1 MTWKPSRSLLIFKA
15 RKSIDMYSGSTRR
28 ATAILR
34 SLTGRI
40 LWRLPFHFQI
50 ASLAGPNYS
59 LRCLLFHDVADRT
72 SDFTK
77 GLNVTIGIED
87 FESITKF
94 ISRNYSPIGL
104 QNLIES
110 FKGKSLPP
118 RPVLITFDDAYASVC
133 LNASPILRRYNIPA
147 VFFIASS
154 LVGNE
159 DLGLDNLLCY
169 AANTQGMDVVNQAAV
184 EITNL
189 NHQRSNSVEQI
200 FDRLLPTMSQK
211 QIQKF
216 REKLSVALRNNTR
229 DLARQNQL
237 YVSAEQLR
245 SLTREGFE
253 IGNHTFSHVFCRY
266 LTETDFDQE
275 IYESKARLESI
286 VGTRVRAF
294 SVPYGSPQD
303 LTSDLAKHLELSG
316 HEAVFLAR
324 SRPNTFKST
333 LNRLNRIDVHQG
345 SDGELFAEIEVLPRL
360 RSLADG
366 LIRKGN

>member
-1 MTWKPSRSLLIFKA
+1 M
-15 RKSIDMYSGSTRR
+15 RR

-34 SLTGRI
+34 TLTGRI

-50 ASLAGPNYS
+50 ASLAGPSYS
-59 LRCLLFHDVADRT
+59 VRCLLFHDVANRT

-87 FESITKF
+87 FESSIKF
-94 ISRNYSPIGL
+94 ISENYSPIGL
-104 QNLIES
+104 QDLIES
-110 FKGKSLPP
+110 FKGKALPH
-118 RPVLITFDDAYASVC
+118 RPALVTFDDAYASVA
-133 LNASPILRRYNIPA
+133 LNAAPILRRYSIPA

-159 DLGLDNLLCY
+159 GFGLDNLVSY
-169 AANTQGMDVVNQAAV
+169 AVNTLGMGAVNMAAIGV
-184 EITNL
+184 TNL
-189 NHQRSNSVEQI
+189 NHQRCDSVEQI
-200 FDRLLPTMSQK
+200 VDRLLPSMSQK

-216 REKLSVALRNNTR
+216 RENLSAALRTNTR
-229 DLARQNQL
+229 DLARKNHL

-253 IGNHTFSHVFCRY
+253 IGNHTFSHVFCRS
-266 LTETDFDQE
+266 LTGVEMSKE

-286 VGTRVRAF
+286 VGSRVRAF

-303 LTSDLAKHLELSG
+303 LTEDLLRHLELSG

-324 SRPNTFKST
+324 SRVNTRKT
-333 LNRLNRIDVHQG
+333 KLNRLNRIDVRGG
-345 SDGELFAEIEVLPRL
+345 SAGELFADIEVLPRL
-360 RSLADG
+360 RHLADS
-366 LIRKGN
+366 LIGKSE